1 MVDLT
6 NMIIA
11 HRGIHN
17 NKDIPEN
24 SIPAFK
30 KALEKN
36 LPIELDVHLT
46 KDNVVVVFHDSIIK
60 RMTGANLDITELTY
74 EELSKYTL
82 LKTTETIP
90 KFTDVLD
97 LINGKILINIEIKY
111 DDNYKQCCKELA
123 KILDDYDGEFLVQSF
138 SWKIMNWFK
147 KNRFTYTRGLLVSS
161 KRNYKRLFSNSSL
174 SNYLK
179 VNFYSYSTHLY
190 KNKRVCNLRKQ
201 NVPILIWTVPSKKD
215 IKKYNKFQDGLIC
228 NNL

>member
-6 NMIIA
+6 NIIIA
-11 HRGIHN
+11 HRGVHN

-24 SIPAFK
+24 SMKAFK
-30 KALEKN
+30 KALDKN
-36 LPIELDVHLT
+36 LPMELDVHLT
-46 KDNVVVVFHDSIIK
+46 KDNVVVVFHDRIIK
-60 RMTGANLDITELTY
+60 RMTGVNEDITQLTY

-82 LKTTETIP
+82 LKTKESIP
-90 KFTDVLD
+90 KLTDVLD
-97 LINGKILINIEIKY
+97 LVNGKELINIEVKY
-111 DDNYKQCCKELA
+111 DDNYKACCKELV

-161 KRNYKRLFSNSSL
+161 KKNYIRLFSNSSL
-174 SNYLK
+174 SNFLK
-179 VNFYSYSTHLY
+179 VNFYSYSIHMY

-201 NVPILIWTVPSKKD
+201 NVPILFWTIPSKKH
-215 IKKYNKFQDGLIC
+215 IKKYSKFQDGLIC

>member
-60 RMTGANLDITELTY
+60 RMTGANLDITEL
-74 EELSKYTL
+74 
-82 LKTTETIP
+82 
-90 KFTDVLD
+90 
-97 LINGKILINIEIKY
+97 NILY
-111 DDNYKQCCKELA
+111 
-123 KILDDYDGEFLVQSF
+123 
-138 SWKIMNWFK
+138 
-147 KNRFTYTRGLLVSS
+147 
-161 KRNYKRLFSNSSL
+161 
-174 SNYLK
+174 
-179 VNFYSYSTHLY
+179 
-190 KNKRVCNLRKQ
+190 
-201 NVPILIWTVPSKKD
+201 
-215 IKKYNKFQDGLIC
+215 
-228 NNL
+228 